1 MFFYCDVFLLLFIL
15 NSAPNAHRICDH
27 LGEIHL
33 DGYSDIDVAPNQL
46 HHLRQMASSLSL
58 TLLTCKTKE
67 LDSISDFKISSKN
80 DHCVLRQK

>member
-1 MFFYCDVFLLLFIL
+1 MLFIL

-27 LGEIHL
+27 LGETHL

-58 TLLTCKTKE
+58 TLLICRMNLSVSSNFIEETQRVE
-67 LDSISDFKISSKN
+67 LYHN
-80 DHCVLRQK
+80 DGEF